1 MWVMWPVLKVHFV
14 AKETGQYSG
23 KMMKKRKAQVFLCR
37 NSTQTI
43 YDFACG
49 IIAVIM
55 QCYCVDVFVW
65 LCFAQ
70 QFDLCL

>member
-43 YDFACG
+43 YDFACHQRQQG
-49 IIAVIM
+49 VLFFKIA
-55 QCYCVDVFVW
+55 
-65 LCFAQ
+65 AS
-70 QFDLCL
+70 